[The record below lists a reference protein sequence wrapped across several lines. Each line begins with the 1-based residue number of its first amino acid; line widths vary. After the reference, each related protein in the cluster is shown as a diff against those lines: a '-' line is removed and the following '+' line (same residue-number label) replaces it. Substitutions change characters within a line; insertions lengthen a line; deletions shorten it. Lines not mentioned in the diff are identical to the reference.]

1 MTMIKQMK
9 NEKIN
14 QKLTPEELTEFREIY
29 ETYQKAVFELG
40 TLSIDIDNIVKQLD
54 TLTSEKTNLLNH
66 INVLIEKQTAIGNK
80 LGDKYGYKQVDLET
94 GEFN

>member
-1 MTMIKQMK
+1 MIKQIK
-9 NEKIN
+9 DNTNN

-29 ETYQKAVFELG
+29 EAYQKAVFELG
-40 TLSIDIDNIVKQLD
+40 MLSVNIDSAKKQFD
-54 TLTSEKTNLLNH
+54 TLTGEKIDLLNH

>member
-1 MTMIKQMK
+1 MIKQIK
-9 NEKIN
+9 DNTNN

-29 ETYQKAVFELG
+29 EAYQKAVFELG
-40 TLSIDIDNIVKQLD
+40 RLSVNIDSPKKQFD
-54 TLTSEKTNLLNH
+54 TLTGEKIDLLNH